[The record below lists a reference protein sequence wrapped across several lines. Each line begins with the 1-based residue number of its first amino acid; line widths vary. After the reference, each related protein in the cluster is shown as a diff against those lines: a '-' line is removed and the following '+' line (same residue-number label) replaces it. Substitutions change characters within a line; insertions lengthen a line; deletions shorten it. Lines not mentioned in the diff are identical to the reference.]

1 MKPVAWIAYD
11 EFGDFMLEPTPD
23 GDYPWQP
30 LYIAPR
36 ELSDKAEQLYDDLC
50 DAWQSDM
57 EHGVKCLNE
66 KAVDD
71 FKNNY
76 PELNVMI
83 SRFMSFLNEISDIK
97 ESE

>member
-1 MKPVAWIAYD
+1 MKQD
-11 EFGDFMLEPTPD
+11 KFK
-23 GDYPWQP
+23 
-30 LYIAPR
+30 
-36 ELSDKAEQLYDDLC
+36 ELSSKAELLYDDLC

-57 EHGVKCLNE
+57 EHGVKFLND

-83 SRFMSFLNEISDIK
+83 SRVMSFLNELADNMYSKQQNSDT
-97 ESE
+97 